1 MNPRPVLAFDC
12 FGTVFDMSS
21 VPREEIKAYVDHV
34 RQPEWSPYTF
44 PESWR
49 RLTAHPD
56 AAEGIYRLQQKNIE
70 CWAFSNGDRQLIGRA
85 SYANDIRWNNI
96 VDLSRPQV
104 YKPNAGAYQYLR
116 DLAEGREL
124 HIVTANPTF
133 GDIEGAELIG
143 AKSHVIRHGNPE
155 TIIEL
160 AEMFPSFEKPPKK
173 REAPISRE
181 IVKVEC
187 SNCLGLGEVF
197 YAPGHTLVKLRQA
210 EAWKTYTCPICQGDK
225 FLLREV
231 WK

>member
-1 MNPRPVLAFDC
+1 MNQSPILAFDC
-12 FGTVFDMSS
+12 FGTVFDMTS

-34 RQPEWSPYTF
+34 RQQEWSPYTF

-49 RLTAHPD
+49 WLTAHPD
-56 AAEGIYRLQQKNIE
+56 SAEGIYRLQQKNIE
-70 CWAFSNGDRQLIGRA
+70 CWTFSNGGWELIGQA
-85 SYANDIRWNNI
+85 SHANDIHWNNI
-96 VDLSRPQV
+96 VDLSIPKV

-143 AKSHVIRHGNPE
+143 VKSHVIRHGNPE

-160 AEMFPSFEKPPKK
+160 AEMFPAFEKHVAK
-173 REAPISRE
+173 RNSDAHRE
-181 IVKVEC
+181 TIKVKC
-187 SNCLGLGEVF
+187 SNCFGIGHVF
-197 YAPGHTLVKLRQA
+197 YAPGHTMVKLRQA
-210 EAWKTYTCPICQGDK
+210 VAWKTYVCPICQGDK